1 LRFSNN
7 LTSCPI
13 DADKGR
19 IEREEGFMND
29 LPARANLEHLRNE
42 AKQLLKDLRRTTPD
56 ATLAAAQLKVA
67 RSYGFASWRKLK
79 AYVDALHDSGP
90 RLINAVQA
98 GDLAAIGAVLDRC
111 PELVDAPTDLGEQLR
126 PSDSLTM
133 RLIHLAVA
141 QEDMRAA
148 RLLVERGANLNLR
161 NAGGRLPLHDCFE
174 LGRDEFAQ
182 FLLASGAEADVC
194 MAAGYG
200 LYDRLREILNRDPE
214 QANDLQTGILPV
226 GWSVYGQKPESAR
239 ILLEHGA
246 IVDRPPYDVEAW
258 GPATHVANIDITRM
272 LLAHGASPNCRNKYG
287 DTPMHAVI
295 KSRLVVDPTAFVE
308 LLLAYGADRSIV
320 NNDGRCAVDEALLQ
334 VGKMAETYFPARPI
348 ASKKLDRAIELLR

>member
-1 LRFSNN
+1 M
-7 LTSCPI
+7 I
-13 DADKGR
+13 ADNGR
-19 IEREEGFMND
+19 IDREEGFMND

-56 ATLAAAQLKVA
+56 ATLAAAQLRVA

-90 RLINAVQA
+90 RLVNAVEA
-98 GDLAAIGAVLDRC
+98 GDLATIGAVLDRC
-111 PELVDAPTDLGEQLR
+111 PELVDAPTD
-126 PSDSLTM
+126 SFAM

-141 QEDMRAA
+141 QDDMRAA

-182 FLLASGAEADVC
+182 FLLASGAEAEVC

-200 LYDRLREILNRDPE
+200 LYDCLREILKRDPE

-239 ILLEHGA
+239 ILFEYGA

-272 LLAHGASPNCRNKYG
+272 MLANGASPNCRNKNG
-287 DTPMHAVI
+287 DTPMHSVI

-308 LLLAYGADRSIV
+308 LLLAHGADRSIV
-320 NNDGRCAVDEALLQ
+320 NNEGRRAVDEALLQ
-334 VGKMAETYFPARPI
+334 VGRIAETYFPARPV
-348 ASKKLDRAIELLR
+348 ASKKLDRVIELLR